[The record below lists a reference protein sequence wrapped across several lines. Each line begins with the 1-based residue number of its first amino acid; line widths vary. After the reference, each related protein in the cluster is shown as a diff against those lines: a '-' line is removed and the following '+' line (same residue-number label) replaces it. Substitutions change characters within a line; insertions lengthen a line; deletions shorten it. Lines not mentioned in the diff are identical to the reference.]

1 MIGDPRPTSEREII
15 SKETVLNNV
24 ESIKKQVEKIF
35 DEQHHTLL
43 RRGIIFQVNENKD
56 FSICRILIAF
66 LCLLR
71 HKR

>member
-1 MIGDPRPTSEREII
+1 MTAGLGLPHKTG
-15 SKETVLNNV
+15 VYV
-24 ESIKKQVEKIF
+24 EVEKIF

-71 HKR
+71 HKQRFIYLHRHG